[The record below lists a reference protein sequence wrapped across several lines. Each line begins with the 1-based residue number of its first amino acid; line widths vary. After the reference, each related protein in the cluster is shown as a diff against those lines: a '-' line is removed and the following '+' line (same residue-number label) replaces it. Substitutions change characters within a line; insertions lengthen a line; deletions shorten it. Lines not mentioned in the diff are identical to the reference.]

1 MQPFRVFGCYSPLNV
16 LVFFKLMH
24 STPPDIQTL
33 GQLRASGYQSRSVKE
48 EVRHNLIRSISRK
61 EQPFQTVIGYEDTVV
76 PDVERAL
83 LSRHNIL
90 FLGLRGQ
97 AKTRMAREMTH
108 LLDEWVPAIA
118 GSEINDDPLEP
129 ISSFGKALI
138 AEKGDETPIRWV
150 HRSER
155 YSEKL
160 ATPDVS
166 VADLIGDIDPIKAAN
181 LRISL
186 ADDRALHYGI
196 IPRSNRGIFVINEL
210 PDLQARIQVALFN
223 ILQEGDIQI
232 RGFKLRM
239 PLDILFV
246 FTANPEDYTNRGSIV
261 TPLKDRIES
270 QIITHYPKT
279 VEISK
284 AITAQEADILPEQ
297 EGLVEVPDLLKVL
310 VEELAMQARK
320 SEYVDQKSG
329 VSARLTISAY
339 ENLVSA
345 AERRALRQGASHT
358 MARIADLAGVVSSIT
373 GKIELVYE
381 GEVEGPAVVAQR
393 LLGMAIRSVFTDYFP
408 DPASFKKGER
418 QAKGKSAPK
427 PSPYKPVID
436 WFGNGHELALPADA
450 SDTVYQEKLYSVD
463 GLYAVVK
470 SFYPQATEQQAALLM
485 EFVLHALAEF
495 SLISRRTADMGGYA
509 FGDLLS
515 GMLNMNFDDID
526 EEADY

>member
-1 MQPFRVFGCYSPLNV
+1 MTASA
-16 LVFFKLMH
+16 
-24 STPPDIQTL
+24 PDIQTL
-33 GQLRASGYQSRSVKE
+33 SQLRASGYQSRSVKE
-48 EVRHNLIRSISRK
+48 EVRQNLIRSISGK
-61 EQPFQTVIGYEDTVV
+61 EHPFQTVIGYEDTVV

-108 LLDEWVPAIA
+108 LLDEWMPAID
-118 GSEINDDPLEP
+118 GSEINDDPLHP
-129 ISSFGKALI
+129 ISSWGRKI
-138 AEKGDETPIRWV
+138 VAEKGDDTPIRWV

-181 LRISL
+181 LRVALS
-186 ADDRALHYGI
+186 DDQALHYGI
-196 IPRSNRGIFVINEL
+196 IPRSHRGIFVINEL

-279 VEISK
+279 VAISQ

-297 EGLVEVPDLLKVL
+297 ENRVEMPDVLKVL

-320 SEYVDQKSG
+320 SEFVDQKSG

-345 AERRALRQGASHT
+345 AERRALRQGVAQT
-358 MARIADLAGVVSSIT
+358 MARVADFAGVVSSIT

-381 GEVEGPAVVAQR
+381 GEVEGPAVIAQR
-393 LLGMAIRSVFTDYFP
+393 LLGLAIREVFTQYFP
-408 DPASFKKGER
+408 DPATFKKAER
-418 QAKGKSAPK
+418 VGKGSRQ
-427 PSPYKPVID
+427 SNPYKPIIE
-436 WFGNGHELALPADA
+436 WFEKGNELTMGADD
-450 SDTVYQEKLYSVD
+450 SDTAYREKLFSVG
-463 GLYAVVK
+463 GLYAAVK
-470 SFYPQATEQQAALLM
+470 SFYPQADDTQTALLA
-485 EFVLHALAEF
+485 EFMLHALAEF
-495 SLISRRTADMGGYA
+495 SLITRRQAAANTFA

-515 GMLNMNFDDID
+515 GILNMDFDES
-526 EEADY
+526 EE